1 MPSDGAVPTGAAISV
16 SQYMAASP
24 PPTADLILLH
34 CPTENNKDTEPVQN
48 IETRNLSSP
57 LDDWS
62 HPMGLSLESSDLW
75 ALTYDNALFA
85 TPLIDPLNVAFQDTW
100 AVGSSIEDPPLREDS
115 TTDMLLSFKPS
126 SRFEDLIS
134 QKRFGKIQ
142 KLWQS
147 RSSRASRLM
156 PDLWHNLLSSKRANI
171 YCKPRNEALG
181 VDAAHQR
188 VSRWGFDDECRQQMQ
203 LTLNSLLHTGDAFS
217 PQSLES
223 YDFERRSRLSGTS
236 SYNVNEVTLPSTETC
251 QVALEIYF
259 HQFHP
264 MLPVIHIPTF
274 SAKDAPFPMLFV
286 LCLLGFSI
294 LGTPSATQLVHNT
307 FPTVVQIVS
316 AELQSSASGKGSV
329 TDQLTTLVTA
339 LLTLS
344 IASITGQ
351 DSRRMAQAEM
361 LYVSLISM
369 AQWHGLFSLSRTLSD
384 LEKTSDESADE
395 QKRWHAW
402 SKIECVKRLIHG
414 LVEIDNWFAS
424 YFSTTPMIR
433 SETLRMI
440 PPGDNK
446 LFHANTASV
455 WAQLVR
461 NTGHQLTVSRVI
473 TTDFPLDHLTSA
485 ILPTYLAMTRH
496 QIYETNHRLLLSS
509 DDIGTL
515 PALEPWR
522 LYTQSPCDSSL
533 FSRIGK
539 LPETNATP
547 LRKGDINAVISWH
560 MSCMML
566 TANMQLF
573 EQAAGQSGS
582 AAVPLALNYITTWAS
597 TSTARRA
604 VLHSAQVFKLLFHRR
619 VSDVIHVHTV
629 AALFRSALVMSFY
642 LLTAPTI
649 PQLSAN
655 TPLELFDEVDWEGVG
670 FCGMQESSETR
681 QLSAGAAEMESSPM
695 RFIKE
700 GGSFSIT
707 GVVHPHGYSSCGRVL
722 LHAADLMQTIGKWKS
737 RTFSHILH
745 LLMDDLMDVDSSGD
759 SD

>member
-1 MPSDGAVPTGAAISV
+1 MDSCLGYRGMDDIQDYTSTKSTGIDQATGGKMPSDGAVPTGAAISV

-307 FPTVVQIVS
+307 FPVS
-316 AELQSSASGKGSV
+316 
-329 TDQLTTLVTA
+329 
-339 LLTLS
+339 
-344 IASITGQ
+344 
-351 DSRRMAQAEM
+351 
-361 LYVSLISM
+361 
-369 AQWHGLFSLSRTLSD
+369 
-384 LEKTSDESADE
+384 
-395 QKRWHAW
+395 
-402 SKIECVKRLIHG
+402 
-414 LVEIDNWFAS
+414 
-424 YFSTTPMIR
+424 ST
-433 SETLRMI
+433 
-440 PPGDNK
+440 
-446 LFHANTASV
+446 
-455 WAQLVR
+455 
-461 NTGHQLTVSRVI
+461 
-473 TTDFPLDHLTSA
+473 
-485 ILPTYLAMTRH
+485 
-496 QIYETNHRLLLSS
+496 
-509 DDIGTL
+509 
-515 PALEPWR
+515 
-522 LYTQSPCDSSL
+522 
-533 FSRIGK
+533 
-539 LPETNATP
+539 
-547 LRKGDINAVISWH
+547 
-560 MSCMML
+560 
-566 TANMQLF
+566 
-573 EQAAGQSGS
+573 
-582 AAVPLALNYITTWAS
+582 LAL
-597 TSTARRA
+597 
-604 VLHSAQVFKLLFHRR
+604 
-619 VSDVIHVHTV
+619 
-629 AALFRSALVMSFY
+629 
-642 LLTAPTI
+642 
-649 PQLSAN
+649 
-655 TPLELFDEVDWEGVG
+655 
-670 FCGMQESSETR
+670 
-681 QLSAGAAEMESSPM
+681 
-695 RFIKE
+695 
-700 GGSFSIT
+700 
-707 GVVHPHGYSSCGRVL
+707 
-722 LHAADLMQTIGKWKS
+722 
-737 RTFSHILH
+737 
-745 LLMDDLMDVDSSGD
+745 
-759 SD
+759 